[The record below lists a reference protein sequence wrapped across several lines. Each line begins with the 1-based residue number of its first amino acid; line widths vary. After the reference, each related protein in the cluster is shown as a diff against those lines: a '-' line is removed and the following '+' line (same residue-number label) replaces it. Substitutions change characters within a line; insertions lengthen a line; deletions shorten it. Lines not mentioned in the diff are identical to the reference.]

1 MLRIRLSRFGT
12 NKRPTYRLIVSERQ
26 KDTHGDVLE
35 YVGSYNPR
43 TNPKQIQLQT
53 DRIEHWL
60 SKGAQPSPTVHNLLV
75 DQGIIKA
82 KKVHAFRVPKK
93 PVEAPAPAATPVAAE
108 TAPVETP
115 AAEAVG
121 TPEATVKPAA
131 EVPAAETATETPAAP
146 AEPAPAAPTVE

>member
-53 DRIEHWL
+53 DRIEYWL

-93 PVEAPAPAATPVAAE
+93 PVE
-108 TAPVETP
+108 TP
-115 AAEAVG
+115 AAAAV
-121 TPEATVKPAA
+121 AA
-131 EVPAAETATETPAAP
+131 PTPAAP
-146 AEPAPAAPTVE
+146 TPAPPVAGPAEATPVVEAAPEIPTAE

>member
-43 TNPKQIQLQT
+43 TNPKQVQLKA
-53 DRIEHWL
+53 DRIEYWL

-75 DQGIIKA
+75 DQGIVKA

-93 PVEAPAPAATPVAAE
+93 PVEAAA
-108 TAPVETP
+108 P
-115 AAEAVG
+115 AAEA
-121 TPEATVKPAA
+121 KPADKPA
-131 EVPAAETATETPAAP
+131 EAP
-146 AEPAPAAPTVE
+146 AEPVAEPVAEVVAEPAPEAPAAATPAE